1 MKAILVYPGHELW
14 YLALCWTPLI
24 LASSPIG
31 DSFMVNVFNII
42 VTSAMLVLGND
53 VNNPVPYCTVQMPVQ
68 QPRPEYD
75 PEGGCKELG
84 ARILAAVQE
93 QYPDAAV
100 RATTKFKRYQR
111 L

>member
-1 MKAILVYPGHELW
+1 
-14 YLALCWTPLI
+14 
-24 LASSPIG
+24 
-31 DSFMVNVFNII
+31 MVNVFNII

-53 VNNPVPYCTVQMPVQ
+53 VSNPVPYCTVQLQQPATQ
-68 QPRPEYD
+68 EPQEPQPRPEYDLFED

-100 RATTKFKRYQR
+100 TLTVDGKSNNEI
-111 L
+111 

>member
-1 MKAILVYPGHELW
+1 
-14 YLALCWTPLI
+14 
-24 LASSPIG
+24 
-31 DSFMVNVFNII
+31 MVNVFNII

-53 VNNPVPYCTVQMPVQ
+53 ASNPIPYCTVQLQQQSQ
-68 QPRPEYD
+68 QPAAQEPLARPEYDLFED

-100 RATTKFKRYQR
+100 TLTVDGKSNNEI
-111 L
+111 

>member
-1 MKAILVYPGHELW
+1 
-14 YLALCWTPLI
+14 
-24 LASSPIG
+24 
-31 DSFMVNVFNII
+31 MVNVFNII

-53 VNNPVPYCTVQMPVQ
+53 VNNPVPYCTVQLQQLQQLQQPTTQ
-68 QPRPEYD
+68 EPQPRPEYGLFED

-100 RATTKFKRYQR
+100 TLTVDGKSNNDI
-111 L
+111 

>member
-1 MKAILVYPGHELW
+1 MI
-14 YLALCWTPLI
+14 
-24 LASSPIG
+24 
-31 DSFMVNVFNII
+31 NVFNII

-53 VNNPVPYCTVQMPVQ
+53 VNNPVPYCTVQLQQQSQ
-68 QPRPEYD
+68 QPAVQEPLARPEYDLFED

-100 RATTKFKRYQR
+100 TLTVDGKSNNEI
-111 L
+111 